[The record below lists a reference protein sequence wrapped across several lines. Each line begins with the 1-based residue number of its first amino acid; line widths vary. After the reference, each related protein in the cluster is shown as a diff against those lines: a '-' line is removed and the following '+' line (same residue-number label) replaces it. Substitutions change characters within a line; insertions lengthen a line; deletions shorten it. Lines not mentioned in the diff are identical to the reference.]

1 MKTMVLKHAWA
12 RRLLWVVGGVAVLW
26 LLIWLVVPPLLKSQL
41 QSRLGEQLGRTVTV
55 GQVDFKPWTL
65 ELTLQDVAVAHA
77 SDASPQALFQRLH
90 INMEL
95 QSLLRLAPVV
105 DALELNGLQLNLTHT
120 GGGHYDVDDVLAR
133 LAAQPSE
140 PAASPLHFALYN
152 LVLSDAAVLFTDTP
166 HHSVHRLSQLN
177 LSVPFVSNLDS
188 KRDVLVQPRLAFDLN
203 GSQFDSSANATPF
216 APTRQAD
223 AQLVVKALDLAPYL
237 PYWPASL
244 PVRLQSAVLDANLKL
259 SFKQQER
266 PQVLLS
272 GQVGASGVRLAQVVQ
287 DAGYASGTVH
297 ELLAFDRLNVVLAD
311 VQPLAQK
318 IALQKVELLQPH
330 LLLHRNPSGVLNL
343 QALTGVGSESKNTLK
358 KEAVSADTTEATAQK
373 DVKNSDVTPSV
384 AGWQV
389 QVDELSVAGAEVV
402 WVDDSAAQPVRL
414 RVTPLALNAHALSW
428 PLTQPM
434 PFDGT
439 AVLAGASLRFKGEA
453 TDTLAD
459 ASVQVNGL
467 PLSMAAPY
475 LASVLKPR
483 LDGVLTTDLALHWAA
498 ATAKQSAQTR
508 VQVASLA
515 LDKLALRGAG
525 KTPLASVERLAVTD
539 AMVDVLQQSVQLGRV
554 QLSQPRTTLSRSS
567 DGRWMVDEWL
577 SSAQTNAPHPASAA
591 ATPTQRPWSVALKEV
606 GVIGGALAFR
616 DASISPAVALD
627 VSGLAL
633 QVRNFSSTSAKPFAT
648 ELSARVSSAATE
660 PGTLS
665 WRGSVG
671 LSPLATRGDL
681 KAVRLP
687 LHALSPYLNDKLNVA
702 VLRADTSFDGKLQLA
717 QSADALAMEVLGN
730 ARLDE
735 LQVQTLAQT
744 EPFKP
749 AEDLLNWK
757 SLSLTGLRVALAPGA
772 APQVDVA
779 GTALSDFYAKVVID
793 PTGRLNLQDMV
804 KPTAST
810 APKDGA
816 TATAAIAAI
825 AASAAAPVPASAPV
839 QTQATPSTPTATAT
853 ATATVDLVSASSK
866 PLIHFGP
873 VSLVGGNV
881 NFTDR
886 FIQPNYS
893 ADLTELVGK
902 LSAFSSQPV
911 NGAPE
916 LADLELRGRAQ
927 GTASLEVL
935 GKINPLVQPVALD
948 ISGKVRDLEL
958 APLSTYSAR
967 YAGYGIERGKLSVDV
982 SYLVKPDG
990 QLSANNKVVL
1000 NQLKFGEAIPNAV
1013 NTLPV
1018 KLAVAL
1024 LADRNGVIDIDLP
1037 ISGSLNDPQFR
1048 LMPLVFKVIGNLIVK
1063 AITAPFSLLA
1073 NAFGGG
1079 GDDLS
1084 SVAFDAGSA
1093 RLTDAAK
1100 ASLAKV
1106 VKALQDRPALKMT
1119 VTGTASLQ
1127 AERDGYKRAQL
1138 QTLVLNEKRRSL
1150 GAAAAQGAPGQPVAP
1165 QVTPQEY
1172 PALLKAVYKRA
1183 DFPKP
1188 RNLIGM
1194 AKDLPVPE
1202 MEALLQSHLDA
1213 TEAAMQALALQRG
1226 VVVRDY
1232 LASQQLPMERLF
1244 LGAAKA
1250 VAPDAKWQPHAE
1262 LNLAAQ

>member
-1 MKTMVLKHAWA
+1 MKTIDIKHAWV
-12 RRLLWVVGGVAVLW
+12 RRLRWVVGSLAVLW
-26 LLIWLVVPPLLKSQL
+26 LLSWLVVPPLLKSQL

-77 SDASPQALFQRLH
+77 SNASPQASFQRLYV
-90 INMEL
+90 NMEL

-133 LAAQPSE
+133 LAAQPSQ
-140 PAASPLHFALYN
+140 PTDSPLHFALYN

-166 HHSVHRLSQLN
+166 HHSVHRLSRLN

-216 APTRQAD
+216 AQTRQAD

-237 PYWPASL
+237 PYWPANL
-244 PVRLQSAVLDANLKL
+244 PVRLQTAVLDANLNL

-287 DAGYASGTVH
+287 AAGHASGTVH

-330 LLLHRNPSGVLNL
+330 LLLHRNPSGALNL
-343 QALTGVGSESKNTLK
+343 QALAGMGSPPKNTLK
-358 KEAVSADTTEATAQK
+358 NEAVSAGITRAIAK
-373 DVKNSDVTPSV
+373 NDVKNSNVTPPASS
-384 AGWQV
+384 WQV
-389 QVDELSVAGAEVV
+389 KVDELSVAGAEVV

-428 PLTQPM
+428 PVTQPM

-439 AVLAGASLRFKGEA
+439 AELAVASLRFKGEA
-453 TDTLAD
+453 TDALAD
-459 ASVQVNGL
+459 ASVQVTGL

-508 VQVASLA
+508 VQVASLV
-515 LDKLALRGAG
+515 LDKLALRNAS
-525 KTPLASVERLAVTD
+525 KSPLASVERLAVTD

-554 QLSQPRTTLSRSS
+554 LVSQPRTTLSRSS
-567 DGRWMVDEWL
+567 DGRWKVEDWL

-616 DASISPAVALD
+616 DASINPAVALD

-633 QVRNFSSTSAKPFAT
+633 QVRNFSSTSAKLFAT

-687 LHALSPYLNDKLNVA
+687 LHTLSPYLNDKLNVS

-717 QSADALAMEVLGN
+717 QSADALAVDVLGN
-730 ARLDE
+730 ARLDD

-757 SLSLTGLRVALAPGA
+757 SLSLTGLRVALAPGD
-772 APQVDVA
+772 APRVDVA

-804 KPTAST
+804 KPTAPT
-810 APKDGA
+810 TQKDGA
-816 TATAAIAAI
+816 TATADR
-825 AASAAAPVPASAPV
+825 AAAPVPASAPV
-839 QTQATPSTPTATAT
+839 QTQATPSTPTAT
-853 ATATVDLVSASSK
+853 VDSVSASSK

-982 SYLVKPDG
+982 SYLIKPDG

-1150 GAAAAQGAPGQPVAP
+1150 GAAAAQGAPGQPVEP

-1194 AKDLPVPE
+1194 AKDLSVPE

-1262 LNLAAQ
+1262 LNLTAQ